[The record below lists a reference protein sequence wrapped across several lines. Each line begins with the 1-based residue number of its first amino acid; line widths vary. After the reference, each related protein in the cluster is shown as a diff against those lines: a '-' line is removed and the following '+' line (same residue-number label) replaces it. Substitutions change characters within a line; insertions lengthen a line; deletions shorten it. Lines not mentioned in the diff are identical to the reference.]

1 MMQIRVQKEVQE
13 KPEDGRFINCL
24 LTSVK
29 FYHNLV
35 DMVSVF
41 QRSLPRDFQGKSGG
55 IEQDGLVVIF
65 YGRNQSNHVGNF
77 VQGKG
82 NSCNALPSVWIVQPK
97 SNLR

>member
-24 LTSVK
+24 LTSVN

-55 IEQDGLVVIF
+55 IFQ
-65 YGRNQSNHVGNF
+65 GNACMLF
-77 VQGKG
+77 
-82 NSCNALPSVWIVQPK
+82 
-97 SNLR
+97 